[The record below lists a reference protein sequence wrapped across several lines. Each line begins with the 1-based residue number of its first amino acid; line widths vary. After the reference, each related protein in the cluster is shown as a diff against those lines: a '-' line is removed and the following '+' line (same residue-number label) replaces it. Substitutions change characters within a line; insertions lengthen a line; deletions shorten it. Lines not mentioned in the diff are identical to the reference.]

1 MAKLSNDAMKEA
13 LDKLKGWNFES
24 DSLIKEFE
32 LKDFTAALGFV
43 TQIGVNAEKAD
54 HHPNILMHSW
64 NKVKITLSTHDEGGV
79 TEKDVELAKKVDEL
93 L

>member
-1 MAKLSNDAMKEA
+1 MAKLSNDSIKEA
-13 LDKLKGWNFES
+13 LDKLKGWNFED
-24 DSLIKEFE
+24 DSIIKEFE

-43 TQIGVNAEKAD
+43 TQVGVQSEKAD

-79 TEKDVELAKKVDEL
+79 RKKMSP
-93 L
+93 